1 MKLSIIIPAYNEE
14 KRIEPLLRALPSY
27 FKHDAEIIVVINN
40 TTDKTEDVVKIVMKD
55 YKTISYFVIPK
66 NKGKGES
73 VIEGFKKTNGEYLC
87 FIDADSSADTT
98 QLDKLYQELQH
109 SDYAGIIGSR
119 WIKGA
124 KITKYQPLPRII
136 ASRAYNL
143 LVRLILGLPYKDTQC
158 GLKIFR
164 KEPIFKV
171 INEITPTQAEFDVAL
186 LYALHKHGYKVKESP
201 IVWADDP
208 NTVFKMRQII
218 PKMFKALL
226 TIKRETK

>member
-14 KRIEPLLRALPSY
+14 KRIEPLLRALPTY
-27 FKHDAEIIVVINN
+27 FKNDAEIIIVINN
-40 TTDKTEDVVKIVMKD
+40 TTDRTEDVVKKVMKD
-55 YKTISYFVIPK
+55 YKSISYFVIPK

-73 VIEGFKKTNGEYLC
+73 VIEGFKKAKGEYVC

-98 QLDKLYQELQH
+98 QLNKLYQELQH

-136 ASRAYNL
+136 ASRGYNL
-143 LVRLILGLPYKDTQC
+143 LVRILLGLPYKDTQC

-164 KEPIFKV
+164 KEPIQK
-171 INEITPTQAEFDVAL
+171 IMNEITPTNAEFDVSL
-186 LYALHKHGYKVKESP
+186 LYTLHKHGYKVKESP
-201 IVWADDP
+201 IIWEDNADSA
-208 NTVFKMRQII
+208 FKMRQII

-226 TIKRETK
+226 EIRKQK